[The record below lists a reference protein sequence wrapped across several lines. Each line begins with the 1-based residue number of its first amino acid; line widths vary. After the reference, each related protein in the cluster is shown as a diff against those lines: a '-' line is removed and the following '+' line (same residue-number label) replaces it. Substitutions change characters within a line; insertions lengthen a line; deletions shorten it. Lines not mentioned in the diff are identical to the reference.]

1 MKKIAQLAFI
11 LMTLFCI
18 SLSFMSSCLASD
30 QLTLNRHLGE
40 SIRRGDLKDAT
51 YWLNMGADINY
62 EGEYGLSSMPPA
74 MWTAVRASPAHGFTP
89 AQVMMFCHERG
100 ADIEAR
106 YNGLTPLMYA
116 CGFEELFGNPN
127 SALLLMK
134 LGADVNAVTDNGE
147 TALELFI
154 KTMGSYWSSS
164 RNKGSR
170 AWIPV
175 IKELIARGVH
185 PNRAANDGTTPLIL
199 LARKSWPNSYDEE
212 QVYIWLTKFLI
223 QNGANP
229 EARDYG
235 KQWRAID
242 YAIAKNN
249 KILIDLLMHADSIP
263 RTSGGVIVD
272 SPATTEYDI
281 NAKEINIG
289 WLAPGT
295 KLSYVDQVYG
305 KPSDV
310 IDADQYK
317 IYNYN
322 NLFIVY
328 AKKIAEE
335 FKVAG
340 VECYE
345 GNLTTPSGFK
355 VGMPFNFVTTKLGEA
370 KKTGVKNSAHKK
382 QLKGCKEYTYFSGA
396 NEISF
401 FVDKDEMIKGIRF
414 GERNED
420 KLKPSAAS
428 KTAKDVLGALGQIF
442 KLP

>member
-1 MKKIAQLAFI
+1 MKKITQLAFV
-11 LMTLFCI
+11 LMTLLCI
-18 SLSFMSSCLASD
+18 SLSSMSSCLAFD

-40 SIRRGDLKDAT
+40 SIRRGDLKNAT

-62 EGEYGLSSMPPA
+62 KGEFMLPPA
-74 MWTAVRASPAHGFTP
+74 MHAAIGAGIGATAAQLTP
-89 AQVMMFCHERG
+89 QVMTFCHERG
-100 ADIEAR
+100 ADLETR
-106 YNGLTPLMYA
+106 NGGGLTPLMYA
-116 CGFEELFGNPN
+116 CTVKDFFSIPN
-127 SALLLMK
+127 NALLLMK
-134 LGADVNAVTDNGE
+134 WGADVNAATDEGY
-147 TALELFI
+147 TALELLI
-154 KTMGSYWSSS
+154 MTMDEYWRRGKSDI
-164 RNKGSR
+164 RY
-170 AWIPV
+170 WVPV
-175 IKELIARGVH
+175 IKQLVARGVH

-199 LARKSWPNSYDEE
+199 LARQNWPNSYDGAK
-212 QVYIWLTKFLI
+212 VYIWLAKFLI

-229 EARDYG
+229 EARDYRN
-235 KQWRAID
+235 QWRAID
-242 YAIAKNN
+242 YAIAKDN
-249 KILIDLLMHADSIP
+249 KILIEILMHSDSIP

>member
-18 SLSFMSSCLASD
+18 SLSFMSSCLAFD
-30 QLTLNRHLGE
+30 QLTLNRNLGNA
-40 SIRRGDLKDAT
+40 IQRKNLTDAV

-62 EGEYGLSSMPPA
+62 KGEFMLYPA
-74 MWTAVRASPAHGFTP
+74 MHAALGSPET
-89 AQVMMFCHERG
+89 MTFCHKHG

-106 YNGLTPLMYA
+106 YNDLTPLLSA
-116 CGFEELFGNPN
+116 CYMGTMSGAYRRSE
-127 SALLLMK
+127 SAFLLMK
-134 LGADVNAVTDNGE
+134 WGADVNATTSSGD
-147 TALELFI
+147 TALELI
-154 KTMGSYWSSS
+154 LRGLGTYSVSEQEYVK
-164 RNKGSR
+164 N
-170 AWIPV
+170 WIPV
-175 IKELIARGVH
+175 IKELVARGVH
-185 PNRAANDGTTPLIL
+185 PNRAANNGTTPLIL
-199 LARKSWPNSYDEE
+199 LACKSWPNSYDGAK
-212 QVYIWLTKFLI
+212 VYIWLTKFLI

-229 EARDYG
+229 EARDYR

-242 YAIAKNN
+242 YAIERDN
-249 KILIDLLMHADSIP
+249 KILIDLLMHSDSIP